1 MRLPETRLSVRYA
14 EPRADG
20 EAADPLRI
28 LKRGAYMF
36 LGRLSLALP
45 ASLWNA
51 GLAFLAAYVATSLL
65 LLSFLGYWRENGRA
79 IVSPGML
86 LVLIS
91 YTFVLAVT
99 SGVAAFA
106 G

>member
-1 MRLPETRLSVRYA
+1 MRLPRTPLSVRYA
-14 EPRADG
+14 EPREG
-20 EAADPLRI
+20 SEAADPLRI
-28 LKRGAYMF
+28 LRRGAYMF
-36 LGRLSLALP
+36 LGGLSLALL

-51 GLAFLAAYVATSLL
+51 GLAFLAAYCATGLL
-65 LLSFLGYWRENGRA
+65 LLSFLGYWRETGRA
-79 IVSPGML
+79 IMSPGTL

-91 YTFVLAVT
+91 FTFVLAVT